1 MKVASSRNSEKKV
14 NLDQRN
20 VTALVVGRTRGVREY
35 SYFIDVQ
42 AEEDGFF
49 LRVDGELDTGRD
61 FRRQYN
67 FLER

>member
-1 MKVASSRNSEKKV
+1 MF
-14 NLDQRN
+14 
-20 VTALVVGRTRGVREY
+20 TALVVGRTRGVREY

>member
-1 MKVASSRNSEKKV
+1 MF
-14 NLDQRN
+14 
-20 VTALVVGRTRGVREY
+20 TALVVGRTRGVREY
-35 SYFIDVQ
+35 SYFQ